1 MVKDLISFD
10 DIKILVT
17 PEVSAK
23 FSHYYDV
30 DNQKILLFDPK
41 PVPGF
46 GGNHL
51 PSDSLQY
58 ASYEDLN
65 EVENIDHENEDGP
78 DLICTLGGDG
88 LLMYASNL
96 FAGPCPPILCIS
108 AGSLGFLTPFSRCE
122 MVDAIRISLGLPAKE
137 EKSDNRENEKAWLEE
152 PSLKLPVQGPDVQG
166 RDEQNSLGKEGSTK
180 VKFGANNLICLSMR
194 MRLDCRVFNNEGVV
208 RARFNVLN
216 EVVIDRGSSPY
227 LAALECFCDDVH
239 LTTVQ
244 ADGVIFSTP
253 TGSTAYSMAAGGC
266 EFLRVENLLEIII
279 VLSNT

>member
-1 MVKDLISFD
+1 
-10 DIKILVT
+10 
-17 PEVSAK
+17 
-23 FSHYYDV
+23 
-30 DNQKILLFDPK
+30 
-41 PVPGF
+41 
-46 GGNHL
+46 
-51 PSDSLQY
+51 
-58 ASYEDLN
+58 
-65 EVENIDHENEDGP
+65 
-78 DLICTLGGDG
+78 
-88 LLMYASNL
+88 
-96 FAGPCPPILCIS
+96 
-108 AGSLGFLTPFSRCE
+108 
-122 MVDAIRISLGLPAKE
+122 
-137 EKSDNRENEKAWLEE
+137 
-152 PSLKLPVQGPDVQG
+152 VQG
-166 RDEQNSLGKEGSTK
+166 RDEEASLGKEGSTK

-194 MRLDCRVFNNEGVV
+194 MRLDCRVFNKEGVV